1 MDTLEGMR
9 TFLAV
14 AQKKSFTAG
23 AKVLGISTK
32 LASKY
37 VAQLEDRL
45 GAQLFNRTTRSVTLT
60 ATGSAYLERC
70 IVIVEQINELEDVV
84 QQRQAELAGPI
95 RITAPTGFG
104 SNELIG
110 ALKPFQLAHPKVTM
124 DLHLSDQRL
133 AIVEEGFDLAIRFG
147 KLDDST
153 LIARKLRDMR
163 IVTFTSPQY
172 LAAHGEPVHP
182 SALATHNCVL
192 QKASSQPHHW
202 LFNIDGKIHTVT
214 VDGTFSANA
223 PRAVAHMVAG
233 GVGISRGPLY
243 SVEPFLKSGQLTLLF
258 EDYEIEGFSLYALY
272 PTSRHLTARI
282 RTLIDHLVT
291 YFGDSKE

>member
-1 MDTLEGMR
+1 MDTIEGMR

-14 AQKKSFTAG
+14 AQKKSFTGG
-23 AKVLGISTK
+23 AKTLGMSTK

-37 VAQLEDRL
+37 VGQLEAKL

-70 IVIVEQINELEDVV
+70 TAIVEQITELEDVV
-84 QQRQAELAGPI
+84 QQRQAKLAGPI

-163 IVTFTSPQY
+163 IVVFSSPEY
-172 LAAHGEPVHP
+172 LASHGQPQHP

-192 QKASSQPHHW
+192 PSASASPNQW
-202 LFNIDGKIHTVT
+202 QFNMAGSLQTVT
-214 VDGTFSANA
+214 VDGTFKANA

-233 GVGISRGPLY
+233 GVGISRGPFY
-243 SVEPFLKSGQLTLLF
+243 SVEPFLKSGQLELLF
-258 EDYEIEGFSLYALY
+258 EEYEVEGFSLYAVY

-282 RTLIDHLVT
+282 RALIDHLVD
-291 YFGDSKE
+291 YFGQ